1 MKVILFD
8 IDTLRADHMGCYG
21 YGRNTTPV
29 MDQIAKEGVCFE
41 RYYCPN
47 APCLPSRASMAMAR
61 SRRPGAEKRPSRWLV
76 PMSTSSSAV

>member
-8 IDTLRADHMGCYG
+8 IDTLRADHIRYG

-41 RYYCPN
+41 RYYCP
-47 APCLPSRASMAMAR
+47 
-61 SRRPGAEKRPSRWLV
+61 
-76 PMSTSSSAV
+76 